1 MQEIAVIQGLQ
12 TKIGELTVTL
22 GIQGGTEFFQVVLG
36 EALVEQFGGNTF
48 FDEGRKIFGVAGSH
62 IGLHRFFAQHF
73 FANGVHQQTRRD
85 LGVSRV
91 FFDQGA
97 RCEGGGFEN
106 FFLWHTFVQIFQG
119 CFKNTVGLDKFAQTF
134 TGSLN
139 HTKQEIGIQRDFFAV
154 NRDIQR
160 GSSSGRRLGL
170 GLGAFGVAFFAIQH
184 IGARDFMR
192 TAAHQGQFNL
202 ILHFFDMEGAAGRL
216 KTQQCGYNG
225 VGQLTHLIAHP
236 GTGCLMATVDGE
248 KGFGQGNGNF
258 IRRERGNRAVA
269 ANNLVRLIL

>member
-1 MQEIAVIQGLQ
+1 MQEIAVIQSLQ

-36 EALVEQFGGNTF
+36 KALIEQFSGNTF
-48 FDEGRKIFGVAGSH
+48 FDESWKIFGIAGGH

-85 LGVSRV
+85 LGVGRV
-91 FFDQGA
+91 FFNQGA

-106 FFLWHTFVQIFQG
+106 FFLRHAFVQIFQG
-119 CFKNTVGLDKFAQTF
+119 CFKNTVGFDKFAQTF
-134 TGSLN
+134 AGGLN
-139 HTKQEIGIQRDFFAV
+139 HTKQEVGIQRDFLTI

-160 GSSSGRRLGL
+160 GSSGSGCLSF
-170 GLGAFGVAFFAIQH
+170 GLGAFSIALFAIQH

-192 TAAHQGQFNL
+192 TTAHQGQFNL
-202 ILHFFDMEGAAGRL
+202 ILHFFDVEGAAGRL
-216 KTQQCGYNG
+216 EAQQRGNNG
-225 VGQLTHLIAHP
+225 LGQLTHLIAHP
-236 GTGCLMATVDGE
+236 GAGRFMATVDGE

-258 IRRERGNRAVA
+258 VRRKRGNRAVA
-269 ANNLVRLIL
+269 TNNLVRLIL